1 MPRIYAPSIKNLK
14 RFEFS
19 PSDEDELS
27 TPPTQPSKKNPPVV
41 MRPFTPTTPD
51 IPKNP
56 KISKKAVPPRSEDR
70 VLSDEAIRRLCKL
83 AEAKRISSNVFD
95 TVRKVFRDVLI
106 QICKNAFAIATDTD
120 RLTTILP
127 RHIRFATKSMGFNC
141 PSEDAENVPFAKA
154 TFIKCIRTQLPT
166 ARMSDLAIKLLM
178 TLISD
183 IIYKWICSAVGLK
196 AHSGGATL
204 ESRDL
209 TNVKL
214 ICDDCPLLSFIS

>member
-1 MPRIYAPSIKNLK
+1 M
-14 RFEFS
+14 
-19 PSDEDELS
+19 
-27 TPPTQPSKKNPPVV
+27 
-41 MRPFTPTTPD
+41 
-51 IPKNP
+51 
-56 KISKKAVPPRSEDR
+56 
-70 VLSDEAIRRLCKL
+70 LSDEAIRRLCKL

-95 TVRKVFRDVLI
+95 TVRNFFRDVLI

-127 RHIRFATKSMGFNC
+127 RHIQFATKSMGFNC

-166 ARMSDLAIKLLM
+166 ARLSDLAIKLLL

-183 IIYKWICSAVGLK
+183 IVYKWIRSAVGLK